1 MVPTKVRVLGPVSG
15 WSAGRLSGGREVR
28 QGSLGESLSHR
39 SSTEG
44 LDEQTLSMVLEL
56 YCRKAGRKREGR
68 KRERGQPWP
77 RGEWGEGRE
86 RRRAKD
92 ESKKGES
99 LKTERRGQTAPFIVG
114 WAFL

>member
-1 MVPTKVRVLGPVSG
+1 VVPTKVRVLGPVSG

-77 RGEWGEGRE
+77 QREGGVRE
-86 RRRAKD
+86 RER
-92 ESKKGES
+92 KGG
-99 LKTERRGQTAPFIVG
+99 LERRVRKVRA
-114 WAFL
+114 